1 MAKARLTY
9 NEVDLVVGML
19 AGWKGRL
26 TWELV
31 VQRVEAILGRTFT
44 RQGLDK
50 NETISIAFG
59 QAKDRRRKQSKKEVE
74 ESDRPPELAAA
85 ERRVEVLRAEIAV
98 LKAEQERFLE
108 KFATWLYNARSR
120 GVSEFDLNRQLP
132 DVDRDKSERRR

>member
-1 MAKARLTY
+1 
-9 NEVDLVVGML
+9 ML

-26 TWELV
+26 SWELV
-31 VQRVEAILGRTFT
+31 VQRVQAMLGRTFT

-50 NETISIAFG
+50 NEIISIAFG
-59 QAKDRRRKQSKKEVE
+59 QAKDRRRKRSKKEVE
-74 ESDRPPELAAA
+74 ESDRPPELAVA
-85 ERRVEVLRAEIAV
+85 ERRVEMLRGEIAV

-132 DVDRDKSERRR
+132 DVDRDESERKR

>member
-1 MAKARLTY
+1 
-9 NEVDLVVGML
+9 ML